1 MDQQDRL
8 ALEYLSR
15 ELATNET
22 RIYDH
27 ITTTFR
33 WLMATL
39 FAANGGA
46 IVALLSDPSRLPGEL
61 HALGWF
67 AGGLILSLVM
77 GVLSAFMGHRVM
89 RPLTNARARVHQG
102 LITGDTK
109 DAEQA
114 LAELVEKQKMTW
126 KMWSPTYSGLGSL
139 SCFIIG
145 VVTFAGS
152 LIR

>member
-27 ITTTFR
+27 IATTFR

-46 IVALLSDPSRLPGEL
+46 IVALLSDANRLPGEL
-61 HALGWF
+61 YALAWF
-67 AGGLILSLVM
+67 ASGIILSLVM

-89 RPLTNARARVHQG
+89 RPLTNAKSKVHQG
-102 LITGDTK
+102 LITGETAE
-109 DAEQA
+109 AEQA
-114 LAELVEKQKMTW
+114 LKELVDKQKMTW
-126 KMWSPTYSGLGSL
+126 KMWSPTYAGLGSL
-139 SCFIIG
+139 ACFIVG
-145 VVTFAGS
+145 VATIAGS
-152 LIR
+152 MS

>member
-27 ITTTFR
+27 IATTFR

-46 IVALLSDPSRLPGEL
+46 IVALLGEASRLPGEAN
-61 HALGWF
+61 ALGWF
-67 AGGLILSLVM
+67 AAGVILSLIM

-89 RPLTNARARVHQG
+89 PALTNAKAKVHQG
-102 LITGDTK
+102 LITGNTNE
-109 DAEQA
+109 AEQA
-114 LAELVEKQKMTW
+114 LLNLVEKQKMNW

-139 SCFIIG
+139 TCFIAG
-145 VVTFAGS
+145 VVTIAAS
-152 LIR
+152 